1 MITLF
6 TTPKDFSGIFDI
18 IQTNALN
25 SWRIISPEIQI
36 LVIGN
41 SKGSK
46 EVAASITAEFIPE
59 VGCSSDGVPLI
70 NKLFSIAQSQ
80 AKYPIIAYV
89 NADILLPPNLLE
101 VISLLQKIRSNFLAV
116 GSRWDLDVNK
126 AINFARNDDTASFWE
141 HAKNNAQK
149 HRPAGID
156 YFIYNKTLWNN
167 IPPLAI
173 GRFGWDNW
181 LLWKARR
188 LGVPLINVTE
198 CIFAVHQNHG
208 YNFHNYTNKASL
220 KKSKDVLRNK
230 AIIKDNKLT
239 LRDTNW
245 KIKNGKILKNSSN
258 EFRMRNL
265 KTLQKIYPE
274 LKYLFKVY
282 RRLKMNNY

>member
-6 TTPKDFSGIFDI
+6 TTTKIFAGIFKI

-25 SWRIISPEIQI
+25 SWRTISSNIQI
-36 LVIGN
+36 IIIGD
-41 SKGSK
+41 SEGGK
-46 EVAASITAEFIPE
+46 EAADLINAEFIPE
-59 VGCSSDGVPLI
+59 VECSSEGVPLI
-70 NKLFSIAQSQ
+70 NSLFSIAQSR

-101 VISLLQKIRSNFLAV
+101 VIFLLQKFRSNFLAV
-116 GSRWDLDVNK
+116 GSRWDLDVK
-126 AINFARNDDTASFWE
+126 TTINFTRGDEALSFWDY
-141 HAKNNAQK
+141 AKKNAEM

-156 YFIYNKTLWNN
+156 YFIYNKALWNN

-188 LGVPLINVTE
+188 LGVPLINLTE
-198 CIFAVHQNHG
+198 GIFAVHQNHN
-208 YNFHNYTNKASL
+208 YNFNNYINKAGV
-220 KKSKDVLRNK
+220 KKSKDAGNNQT
-230 AIIKDNKLT
+230 IIKNNKLT

-245 KIKNGKILKNSSN
+245 KFANGRITKNNSYDY
-258 EFRMRNL
+258 RMRNL

-282 RRLKMNNY
+282 RKLLIN